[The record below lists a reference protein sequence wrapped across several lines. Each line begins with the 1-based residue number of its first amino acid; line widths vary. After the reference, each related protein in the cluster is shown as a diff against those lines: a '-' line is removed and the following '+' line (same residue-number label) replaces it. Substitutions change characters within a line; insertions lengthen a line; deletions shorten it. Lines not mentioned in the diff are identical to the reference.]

1 MLPKSHL
8 LVFMMSSPL
17 DQEGK
22 LSSQAGTS
30 FAVDGI
36 GKGLLITEQ
45 DVCQVRA
52 NRVTGYFTDR
62 FPECGMLGSTLPW
75 EIMGISCMEGVQILY
90 GGDSAECPMAGA
102 GPAPEIATIRA
113 AAKLGC
119 RRAAV
124 SARSPLRM
132 VACVRVRRCLTSG
145 YGG

>member
-1 MLPKSHL
+1 M
-8 LVFMMSSPL
+8 
-17 DQEGK
+17 
-22 LSSQAGTS
+22 SSQAGAP

-52 NRVTGYFTDR
+52 TRVTGYFTDR
-62 FPECGMLGSTLPW
+62 FPECGILGSILPW
-75 EIMGISCMEGVQILY
+75 EAMGISCMEGVQILY
-90 GGDSAECPMAGA
+90 EGDSTECPMAGA

-119 RRAAV
+119 RRTAV
-124 SARSPLRM
+124 SDLDPFRM
-132 VACVRVRRCLTSG
+132 VACVRVRRCLAGG